1 MSYWNDDYFEV
12 AMKAA
17 FEAAGTMKCP
27 SCGSRSCGYTPQT
40 KIFDCASCGHKW
52 SDDIKAQAMRP
63 LHEKPTM
70 EVDYSVW

>member
-40 KIFDCASCGHKW
+40 KIFDCNLVGLGKMY
-52 SDDIKAQAMRP
+52 IKKKQFNF
-63 LHEKPTM
+63 
-70 EVDYSVW
+70 

>member
-1 MSYWNDDYFEV
+1 MSYWNDDYYNV

-17 FEAAGTMKCP
+17 FEGAGSMKCS
-27 SCGSRSCGYTPQT
+27 SCGSRSCGLTPQT

-52 SDDIKAQAMRP
+52 SDDIKAQAMKP

-70 EVDYSVW
+70 EVDLY